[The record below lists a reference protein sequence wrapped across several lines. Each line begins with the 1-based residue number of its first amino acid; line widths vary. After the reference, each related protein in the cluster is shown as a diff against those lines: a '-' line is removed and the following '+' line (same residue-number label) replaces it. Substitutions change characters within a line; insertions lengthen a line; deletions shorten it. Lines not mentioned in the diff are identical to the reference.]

1 MLPGLLHSKCPCL
14 PLGTLTERSMTSLAL
29 SWTEMVSS
37 YVATSSLLRGVLI
50 FTAPGK
56 PKRLGLE
63 LCTLLRPGQVGQHQL
78 LNPPCSLSCLSK
90 G

>member
-1 MLPGLLHSKCPCL
+1 MLPGLLHGKGPCL

-29 SWTEMVSS
+29 SWTEMVTS

-56 PKRLGLE
+56 PKRPGLE
-63 LCTLLRPGQVGQHQL
+63 SCIIGLGRSVGT
-78 LNPPCSLSCLSK
+78 SC
-90 G
+90 